1 MFNLLQL
8 KEFQQKAKSAP
19 KKETAPSVASS
30 ISDTVEPEKAENL
43 TNSTHS
49 SFTDQIDLIGRQEH
63 EFISKESFVSESDK
77 QLDIADT
84 DLDTQTSLKLET
96 QQENSSS
103 LPIHNYFGNVGYDS
117 AYNNR
122 SNFFDNFTNNSG
134 NSKEISGISNS
145 DLNSNLFNTAVY
157 LDNKLYSSRN
167 FADDNNK
174 DETLTGKTS
183 PKEIYDN
190 MYKSSVTR
198 DDAKEYN
205 SYIAMLDQIKNDT
218 ETKYFE
224 NNDDMQDTD
233 MLDQI
238 SHMKQEDIVK
248 DQVKSPH
255 ESLLQLSNQIQQ
267 LIEPEFDVSLPI
279 TDLESRNQQLA
290 GLLNQ
295 ETIKNEQLN
304 AQLQISHD
312 RIAYLENQLEQLKVQ
327 QENRISCEIGPLQEQ
342 LQNHIQTVGIL
353 VAEKT
358 ELSALLTQ
366 AQTNLNQKN
375 SECEE
380 LQARLKTSRSRVAD
394 LEKEVSSLKGERI
407 NFDKLEFENKKSYQ
421 NLKIECEKLKELNEE
436 LSQDLSE
443 LRTKLNGNLKEN
455 ENLQEKVQELS
466 SQLSLANIRI
476 QQLTAGE
483 SIQIDSQVETLM
495 QEKLALEK
503 QVVDLN
509 QSLKTVAKERD
520 QSNSQCQQYVQQ
532 LNGQLTNL
540 ASRLETETKEKEVL
554 AAREQ
559 NLIRHIGELEKH
571 LQNLQ
576 SERVTAVT
584 SRNNNNSGKFFML
597 ILKKRFNNI
606 IRNCILSFSIIS
618 FTLNLFYTVCH
629 ILN

>member
-1 MFNLLQL
+1 MFVLLQL

-19 KKETAPSVASS
+19 KKETAPSVATS
-30 ISDTVEPEKAENL
+30 ISDTLEPEKAENL

-49 SFTDQIDLIGRQEH
+49 SFTDQVDLIDRQEN
-63 EFISKESFVSESDK
+63 EFINKENFVAESDEH
-77 QLDIADT
+77 LDIGGP
-84 DLDTQTSLKLET
+84 DLGVQTSFKLET
-96 QQENSSS
+96 QNTSSN

-117 AYNNR
+117 AYNDR
-122 SNFFDNFTNNSG
+122 SNFFDNFTNNSA
-134 NSKEISGISNS
+134 NSKETSGINKS

-157 LDNKLYSSRN
+157 LDNKVYSSRS
-167 FADDNNK
+167 FADNNK
-174 DETLTGKTS
+174 DDILPSESSPQET
-183 PKEIYDN
+183 YDN
-190 MYKSSVTR
+190 MYNKSSVTR
-198 DDAKEYN
+198 EDAKEIN
-205 SYIAMLDQIKNDT
+205 DYIEMLDQIQNDT

-224 NNDDMQDTD
+224 NNDSKQDTD
-233 MLDQI
+233 MLDEI

-248 DQVKSPH
+248 DEVKSPH

-394 LEKEVSSLKGERI
+394 LEKEVSSLKGERV
-407 NFDKLEFENKKSYQ
+407 NFDKLDFENKKSYE
-421 NLKIECEKLKELNEE
+421 NLKTECEKLKELNEE

-455 ENLQEKVQELS
+455 ESLQEKVQELS

-476 QQLTAGE
+476 QQLTTGE
-483 SIQIDSQVETLM
+483 NIQIDNQVETLT

-503 QVVDLN
+503 QVADLN

-520 QSNSQCQQYVQQ
+520 QSNSQYQQYVQQ

-540 ASRLETETKEKEVL
+540 ASRLETVTKENEVL

-584 SRNNNNSGKFFML
+584 SRNTNGGKYFF
-597 ILKKRFNNI
+597 F
-606 IRNCILSFSIIS
+606 
-618 FTLNLFYTVCH
+618 V
-629 ILN
+629 